1 MEIASKLHLVDWI
14 ILSVTLV
21 SIVAYGTYVTRKNA
35 NVTDY
40 IKGGNDSKWWT
51 IGLSVMATQ
60 ASAITFLSTPGQAF
74 HSGMGFV
81 QFYFGLPI
89 AMVIICVV
97 FIPIYH
103 KLKVYTAY
111 EFLEGRF
118 DLKTRSLAAILFLIQ
133 RGLAAGITIFA
144 PAIILSAVLGW
155 DLLTLNIIIG
165 FLVIIYTVSGGTKAV
180 NVTQKQQMII
190 IFIGML
196 IAFFM
201 IMSQLPENITFTN
214 ALEIAGASTKMEVL
228 DFSFDLSNRYT
239 VWTGI
244 LGGTFLMLSY
254 FGTDQSQVQRY
265 LSGKS
270 VRESQLG
277 LIFNGLLKVPMQFFI
292 LLIGVMVFVFYQ
304 FNASPLNFNPT
315 VNDAIANSKY
325 ISEYQQLEAE
335 HIQIEN
341 TKKLLFI
348 DGFQLEEKQQIQ
360 DLNERD
366 LAIKAKS
373 KLIIDKIDKENT
385 LDKIESNDKDYV
397 FIHFILNNLPRGLI
411 GLLLAVILS
420 AAMSST
426 ASELNA
432 LASTTAIDLYKRN
445 VKGEK
450 SDAHYVTASKW
461 FTLVWGIVAIS
472 IACVANLFE
481 NLIELVNIIG
491 SIFYGNV
498 LGIFL
503 LAFFFKKVNGNA
515 VFKAALITQVLI
527 CLIFY
532 FGIYNLEDQG
542 LDPIISYLWLNFIGC
557 ILVSFFSLLFV
568 FKSIN
573 MQSKL
578 TLVITSLAIFKITYD
593 ILNDVSLNII
603 HVVTLIILFFFLGL
617 FNFDKPTINDK

>member
-14 ILSVTLV
+14 ILSVTLI
-21 SIVAYGTYVTRKNA
+21 SIVSYGTYVTRKNA

-40 IKGGNDSKWWT
+40 IKGGSDSKWWT

-89 AMVIICVV
+89 AMIIICVV

-214 ALEIAGASTKMEVL
+214 ALEIAGASNKMEVL

-335 HIQIEN
+335 HIEIEN

-445 VKGEK
+445 VKGER

-461 FTLVWGIVAIS
+461 FTLAWGIVAIS

-532 FGIYNLEDQG
+532 FGIYNLEAQG

-617 FNFDKPTINDK
+617 FNFDKTRINDK

>member
-1 MEIASKLHLVDWI
+1 MEIESKLHAVDWI
-14 ILSVTLV
+14 ILSVTLLF
-21 SIVAYGTYVTRKNA
+21 IVVYGTYVTRKNR

-89 AMVIICVV
+89 AMIIICVV

-133 RGLAAGITIFA
+133 RGLSAGITIFA

-190 IFIGML
+190 IFIGMV
-196 IAFFM
+196 IAFYM
-201 IMSQLPENITFTN
+201 IMSQLPADITFSK
-214 ALEIAGASTKMEVL
+214 ALDIAGASGKMKVL

-304 FNASPLNFNPT
+304 FNPSPLNFNPG
-315 VNDAIANSKY
+315 ANEEVLKSKY
-325 ISEYQQLEAE
+325 VAEYQQLEAA

-341 TKKLLFI
+341 TKKALFA
-348 DGFQLEEKQQIQ
+348 DGFQEEEKQQILE
-360 DLNERD
+360 LNERD
-366 LAIKAKS
+366 LVLKAKS
-373 KLIIDKIDKENT
+373 KIIIDKVDEENT

-397 FIHFILNNLPRGLI
+397 FIHFILNNLPRGII

-445 VKGEK
+445 VREDK
-450 SDAHYVTASKW
+450 SDVHYVKASKW
-461 FTLVWGIVAIS
+461 FTLVWGIIAIS
-472 IACVANLFE
+472 VACVANLFD
-481 NLIELVNIIG
+481 NLIQLVNIIG

-503 LAFFFKKVNGNA
+503 LAFFIKFVKGNA
-515 VFKAALITQVLI
+515 VFVAALITQALI
-527 CLIFY
+527 IGVY
-532 FGIYNLEDQG
+532 I
-542 LDPIISYLWLNFIGC
+542 LDWLPYLWLNLLGC
-557 ILVSFFSLLFV
+557 
-568 FKSIN
+568 
-573 MQSKL
+573 
-578 TLVITSLAIFKITYD
+578 TLVMGIAIIIQFLITTKKGMLKT
-593 ILNDVSLNII
+593 
-603 HVVTLIILFFFLGL
+603 
-617 FNFDKPTINDK
+617 

>member
-14 ILSVTLV
+14 ILSVTLI
-21 SIVAYGTYVTRKNA
+21 SIVSYGTYVTRKNA

-40 IKGGNDSKWWT
+40 IKGGSDSKWWT

-89 AMVIICVV
+89 AMIIICVV

-155 DLLTLNIIIG
+155 DLFTLNIIIG

-214 ALEIAGASTKMEVL
+214 ALEIAGASNKMEVL

-239 VWTGI
+239 VWTGV

-315 VNDAIANSKY
+315 VNDAIASSKY
-325 ISEYQQLEAE
+325 VEEYQQLEAE

-341 TKKLLFI
+341 TKKAIFA
-348 DGFQLEEKQQIQ
+348 DGFQLIEKEQIQ
-360 DLNERD
+360 ALNERD
-366 LAIKAKS
+366 LAIKVAS
-373 KLIIDKIDKENT
+373 KAIVKKVDAA
-385 LDKIESNDKDYV
+385 IEANDKDYV
-397 FIHFILNNLPRGLI
+397 FIHFIINNLPRGLI

-445 VKGEK
+445 IKGEK

-461 FTLVWGIVAIS
+461 FTLVWGVIAIS
-472 IACVANLFE
+472 VACVANLFD
-481 NLIELVNIIG
+481 NLIQLVNIIG

-515 VFKAALITQVLI
+515 VFRAAVITQILI
-527 CLIFY
+527 CAIYY
-532 FGIYNLEDQG
+532 FGIYNLEAQG

-573 MQSKL
+573 KQSKL

-603 HVVTLIILFFFLGL
+603 HVVTLIILFFFLGF
-617 FNFDKPTINDK
+617 FNFDKTTINDK